1 MMTLRQFE
9 MALWTL
15 KLLDMQEL
23 VDAGAID
30 DRDYETWDT
39 FQADRMRWFLMNP
52 VKAPAV
58 WTAIWRHKPK
68 SQDANVIDLERRRNR
83 S

>member
-1 MMTLRQFE
+1 MMTLQQFE

-39 FQADRMRWFLMNP
+39 FQADRMRWFLHEP
-52 VKAPAV
+52 GEGAGRVDGHLAAQAQV
-58 WTAIWRHKPK
+58 AGRERHRP
-68 SQDANVIDLERRRNR
+68 
-83 S
+83 

>member
-1 MMTLRQFE
+1 MMTLQQFE

-30 DRDYETWDT
+30 DSDYETWDT
-39 FQADRMRWFLMNP
+39 FQADRMRWFLMKLSQRQGP
-52 VKAPAV
+52 LQRV
-58 WTAIWRHKPK
+58 WQST
-68 SQDANVIDLERRRNR
+68 
-83 S
+83 